1 MSMTP
6 LPPRPAGTQLR
17 ARRSPRLIVL
27 GVLLACLGA
36 LGAVAV
42 YQTGTTAQPVL
53 VMRHTVNRGGV
64 ISQDHVQAV
73 DVTVAAGM
81 RVVPAAS
88 MSEVVGKVALTD
100 LEEGS
105 LVTPDSFGAH
115 VVEPET
121 AQVGL
126 RLGPG
131 RLPVRSMPPGTRV
144 NLIGLG
150 DDAAAAEALL
160 GTGTVVTAARET
172 PDGAAQVLDVSV
184 AANLA
189 TKVAQ
194 LAANDRLV
202 VVRVP

>member
-1 MSMTP
+1 MTP

-53 VMRHTVNRGGV
+53 VMRHTVNRGDV
-64 ISQDHVQAV
+64 IPQGHVQAV

-121 AQVGL
+121 VQVGL

-150 DDAAAAEALL
+150 DAAAAEAL
-160 GTGTVVTAARET
+160 GPGTVVTAARET

-184 AANLA
+184 AVDVA